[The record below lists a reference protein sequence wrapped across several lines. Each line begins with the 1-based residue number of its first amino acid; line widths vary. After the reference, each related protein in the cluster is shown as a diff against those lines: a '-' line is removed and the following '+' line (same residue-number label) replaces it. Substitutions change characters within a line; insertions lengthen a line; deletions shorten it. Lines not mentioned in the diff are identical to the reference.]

1 MLTIRDLIPWSRGRD
16 LAPERRAFE
25 HPIFAMQRE
34 MDRMFDEVMRGV
46 DWSSFGGL
54 GRSRGFVSPQVDVTE
69 DEHRILV
76 TAELPGLEEK
86 DVEILLGE
94 DSLTI
99 SGEKTAEHEATEEGV
114 RTMERSYGAFR
125 RTLPI
130 GLPILAD
137 KVEASFKNGVLTVV
151 LPKDPKAEAKLRKI
165 PVSGTPSLEKP
176 AAEKK
181 AGEGAKA
188 AA

>member
-16 LAPERRAFE
+16 IVAERRGFE
-25 HPIFAMQRE
+25 HPIFALQRE
-34 MDRMFDEVMRGV
+34 MDRMFDEVTRGV
-46 DWSSFGGL
+46 EWPTFAAL
-54 GRSRGFVSPQVDVTE
+54 GRGRTFVSPQVDVTE

-76 TAELPGLEEK
+76 TAELPGMDEK

-94 DSLTI
+94 DSITI
-99 SGEKTAEHEATEEGV
+99 SGEKKAEHEATEQGV

-130 GLPILAD
+130 GLPIVAE

-165 PVSGTPSLEKP
+165 PVKGAPVLDKP
-176 AAEKK
+176 EEAKK
-181 AGEGAKA
+181 AGEGAKEA
-188 AA
+188 A